1 MGFETLYGFRS
12 ACRGRS
18 LTVESAAATV
28 VVGGGP
34 AGLAAAYRLSED
46 PTANVLLLERAPVLG
61 GLAAGMRRDGVRVD
75 FGPHRLHAQ
84 VDPEV
89 MSDLRHLLGDELTL
103 RERRGLIY
111 LRGRY
116 LPFPPNL
123 ETLQGLGL
131 PTLMHAAV
139 GMAMTRR
146 ATAPPATYA
155 EAVARQVGRPLY
167 ELFYGPYAHKVW
179 GCSGE
184 ELAAEQAERRVNQR
198 GLQDFVRL
206 LTRSA
211 PGRRFYYPQGGF
223 GRIPEAYVTALRTRP
238 NVQLCCRASVSN
250 VRSEGS
256 RLTGLEYEV
265 DGVSHSASLGNLIW
279 TAPLRTLTE
288 LLPEMPE
295 AAKGAARQL
304 RSRAV
309 VIAYARLARAPIG
322 PADTYYFPERRFP
335 FNRVMDQGQF
345 SAEMVP
351 KGESVLVMDIGCD
364 PGDARFTAS
373 DEQLRSELGPAL
385 AATGL
390 ARPEEIAEF
399 WTVRFPSAYPIYD
412 LRSASA
418 LQAAHD
424 WLDRIA
430 NLWLTGRQGLF
441 LHNNTHHSLLMGYR
455 AADAI
460 AQGGDR
466 RNWLEQVESFR
477 DFTVA
482 D

>member
-1 MGFETLYGFRS
+1 LNPKPS
-12 ACRGRS
+12 A
-18 LTVESAAATV
+18 SAV

-46 PTANVLLLERAPVLG
+46 PTANVLLLERAPALG
-61 GLAAGMRRDGVRVD
+61 GLAAGMQRDGVRVD

-89 MSDLRHLLGDELTL
+89 MSDLRRLLGDELTL

-123 ETLQGLGL
+123 KTLRGLGL
-131 PTLMHAAV
+131 PTLVKAGI
-139 GMAMTRR
+139 GMAVARQR
-146 ATAPPATYA
+146 SSAPQTYA

-198 GLQDFVRL
+198 GLRDFARL

-223 GRIPEAYVTALRTRP
+223 GRIPEVYATALRTQP
-238 NVQLCCRASVSN
+238 NVQILCRASVSN

-265 DGVSHSASLGNLIW
+265 DGVTHSVSLGNLIW
-279 TAPLRTLTE
+279 SAPLRTLAE
-288 LLPEMPE
+288 LLTGMPDTV
-295 AAKGAARQL
+295 KGAARQL

-335 FNRVMDQGQF
+335 FNRVMDQGQL

-351 KGESVLVMDIGCD
+351 KGESVLVMDVGCD

-373 DEQLRSELGPAL
+373 DDQLRSELGPAL

-390 ARPEEIAEF
+390 ARPEEIVEF

-412 LRSASA
+412 LHSASA

-424 WLDRIA
+424 WLDRIE

-466 RNWLEQVESFR
+466 RNWLQQVESFR